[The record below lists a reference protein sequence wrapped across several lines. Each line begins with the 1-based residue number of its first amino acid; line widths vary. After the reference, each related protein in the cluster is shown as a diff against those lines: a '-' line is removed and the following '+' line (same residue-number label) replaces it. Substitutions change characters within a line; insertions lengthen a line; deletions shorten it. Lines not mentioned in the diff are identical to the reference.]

1 MFKIE
6 KSEMVSE
13 DGNLKFEFFL
23 KLYKSSMMWNKIL
36 FLDIKKEMLK
46 ERRSLLG
53 NSSSTKAPQAFK

>member
-1 MFKIE
+1 MFKVE
-6 KSEMVSE
+6 KSEMVSG

-46 ERRSLLG
+46 ERRAQLV
-53 NSSSTKAPQAFK
+53 NSSSAKSS